1 MTQPF
6 PSRLLTKFLWLIL
19 YFIEIQY
26 LGNVNETE
34 QLVYSVS
41 AHPLIKESNKSKE
54 KSPNL
59 TIIVVFSN
67 DIYKAFSSI
76 HTHLPTHPVDTQ
88 AGANSISQ
96 MKKHRS

>member
-59 TIIVVFSN
+59 TIIAVFSN